1 MHLRRRRHASPA
13 RPRHFSLPRSRR
25 GGGSHAWRGPGDD
38 GPGHGSRHA
47 HAYAHVQPPL
57 LGREW
62 RGSPAGRHPALRH
75 HGRAS
80 AGEPPRGRGE
90 PSYMPGQLGAEEW
103 WREEDEMLASAHML
117 QLERREVQLWRE
129 RGRPGERSAAA
140 AAWEAEGARGRRRA
154 AGREEAQLASAAVR
168 EEGRGEE
175 GPAGQPWERPSYMDL
190 EAQPAAAAPRPR
202 GAPPQGESATVWC
215 CWSPQAGGVEGV
227 PHFTL
232 PKTALCQR
240 GLSQHFLTLSTVPT
254 ARCLA
259 LCRPGQR
266 GGGPSPQQLGSG
278 SPTAAL
284 LPGGACPAGTAAA
297 GAGAAGLSSR
307 PGGGG
312 GRAAAGAQ
320 SKRFFAGA
328 ARSYRGAC
336 CACSGGQRQHC
347 QQGRRACRAAAAG
360 AAGGRPACG
369 GAARYCGDRP
379 H

>member
-1 MHLRRRRHASPA
+1 M
-13 RPRHFSLPRSRR
+13 
-25 GGGSHAWRGPGDD
+25 
-38 GPGHGSRHA
+38 
-47 HAYAHVQPPL
+47 
-57 LGREW
+57 
-62 RGSPAGRHPALRH
+62 
-75 HGRAS
+75 
-80 AGEPPRGRGE
+80 
-90 PSYMPGQLGAEEW
+90 
-103 WREEDEMLASAHML
+103 
-117 QLERREVQLWRE
+117 QLWRE

-140 AAWEAEGARGRRRA
+140 ATWEAEGARGRRWA
-154 AGREEAQLASAAVR
+154 AGREEAQLASATGR

-175 GPAGQPWERPSYMDL
+175 GRAGLPWERPSYMDL

-202 GAPPQGESATVWC
+202 GEPPQGESARCAVLLAAA
-215 CWSPQAGGVEGV
+215 SRGVEGV

-240 GLSQHFLTLSTVPT
+240 GLSRHFLILSTVPT
-254 ARCLA
+254 ALCLA

-266 GGGPSPQQLGSG
+266 GGGPPPEQPGSG

-284 LPGGACPAGTAAA
+284 LPGGACPASTAGTAAA

-307 PGGGG
+307 PGAGG

-320 SKRFFAGA
+320 SKRLFAGA

-347 QQGRRACRAAAAG
+347 RQGRRACRAAAAG
-360 AAGGRPACG
+360 AAGGRPAHG
-369 GAARYCGDRP
+369 GAAGDCGDRP